1 MLAIRGLSVQ
11 YIVIY
16 IWSNHSL
23 LAKTPGSGTFSIF
36 CHDFQRM
43 RSYQRIIFQFI
54 KIMHLL
60 NILQLQGNNNNA
72 LISRLTSKKKKT
84 KKQET
89 TTML

>member
-1 MLAIRGLSVQ
+1 
-11 YIVIY
+11 
-16 IWSNHSL
+16 
-23 LAKTPGSGTFSIF
+23 
-36 CHDFQRM
+36 M

-72 LISRLTSKKKKT
+72 LISRLTSKEIIKIKNKN
-84 KKQET
+84 KQET